1 MTVSLEYPGDERF
14 TLLDSQNGTE
24 FPTQKERLSVSQ
36 LIPVILENVLKIEI
50 DVKERFRHHKELS
63 RANTKKKDYKTR
75 ELRYFYTMELDP
87 TDSDTTL
94 LFINYF
100 VPKTQVWERIQ
111 VYALKIDASNYG
123 SHGNMDESAAEVVSI
138 PSIPSLTSVEE
149 IVESSWDVSD
159 QLRKEQE
166 QSAAEANNSFNQ
178 VGEHVVDSSEF
189 SLPGQSTLSPVPKDR
204 IDQMWPGV
212 QTQSGIQSTATL
224 DSEAA
229 EVCSLRSTQAPPAAQ
244 KEPQGLGF
252 SSGQTPT
259 GSQLENITT
268 TTVPVGY
275 SKQSGL
281 VRFAHSTKTGLVTKP
296 IRGRT
301 RPTPAAVANSSSSK
315 PDTTGFNDKE
325 NWKLA
330 TKSNS
335 KVTASTLPLPSRR
348 KPLSSISTAPTSN
361 IVRHA

>member
-1 MTVSLEYPGDERF
+1 M
-14 TLLDSQNGTE
+14 
-24 FPTQKERLSVSQ
+24 SQ

-50 DVKERFRHHKELS
+50 DVKKRFRHHKDLS
-63 RANTKKKDYKTR
+63 RANSQKGNNNPRQLK
-75 ELRYFYTMELDP
+75 YFYTMEPDP
-87 TDSDTTL
+87 KDSDTTL

-100 VPKTQVWERIQ
+100 VPKAQVWEKSQ

-259 GSQLENITT
+259 ESQLENITT

-281 VRFAHSTKTGLVTKP
+281 VRFAHSTETGLVTKP